1 MTRGDLQ
8 PKADEESVLNGEVGH
23 VCKRL
28 GPCGTGS
35 YRRRRFVVVAD
46 PRFFGAA
53 ALSEKDS
60 GAGEAGRWSAG
71 LLHE

>member
-28 GPCGTGS
+28 VALAEQDHIVAGGS
-35 YRRRRFVVVAD
+35 
-46 PRFFGAA
+46 
-53 ALSEKDS
+53 
-60 GAGEAGRWSAG
+60 
-71 LLHE
+71 